1 MIATKGQPVHVLWFL
16 GVLFFCL
23 AVSGCASYHPR
34 ILMPSV
40 TAASFETRSLDSSQ
54 LKTFLTH
61 YHRPPKRWPKQY
73 WGLSD
78 LVLVALYES
87 PELAVQRAQWQ
98 IARAQVITAGQRPN
112 PRISLF
118 SEHHSMGFNGF
129 LPWTF
134 GFSLAV
140 PIETA
145 GKRGDRIQQ
154 ARDLASAARFEV
166 GESAWQVRA
175 RVRQQFL
182 DLFRAIERVKI
193 LKAEVAVRHQ
203 IVVQVSQRVMAGES
217 ATLALNRVQFNLQR
231 TQLALASAEVHV
243 ATARVALAQALGL
256 PMQAIAGTH
265 FDFARLETL
274 PTLQNLHTIAME
286 KTALLH
292 RLDIRRG
299 LAHYAAAEA
308 ALKLQIANQYPNIHL
323 GPGYEWEEGD
333 SRWGLGLMSMV
344 LPLLNQNQGP
354 IAVAKAR
361 VREVATHFFAL
372 QVRVIGQ
379 VSRAVVNYRGALQTL
394 QSAQVLFVNQSH
406 YDRMLDQQFAVGAI
420 GSISM
425 LEGCSAS
432 LVAAQRRLVAL
443 YHAQQALG
451 VLENALQRPLTG
463 LSSMTSMRQK
473 FLSASTQVCS

>member
-34 ILMPSV
+34 ILMPLV
-40 TAASFETRSLDSSQ
+40 TAASFETRSLDSPQ

-61 YHRPPKRWPKQY
+61 YHRPPKQWPKQH

-134 GFSLAV
+134 GFSLDV

-166 GESAWQVRA
+166 GERAWQVRT
-175 RVRQQFL
+175 RVRQRFL
-182 DLFRAIERVKI
+182 DLFRAIEKVKL
-193 LKAEVAVRHQ
+193 LKAEVAVRRQ
-203 IVVQVSQRVMAGES
+203 IVVRVSQRVIAGES
-217 ATLALNRVQFNLQR
+217 ATLAFNSVQFNLPR
-231 TQLALASAEVHV
+231 TQLVLATAEVHA
-243 ATARVALAQALGL
+243 ATARVVLAQALGL
-256 PMQAIAGTH
+256 PMKAIADTH
-265 FDFARLETL
+265 FDFARLETF

-286 KTALLH
+286 KKALLH
-292 RLDIRRG
+292 RLDIRRA

-333 SRWGLGLMSMV
+333 SRWGLGLMSMP
-344 LPLLNQNQGP
+344 LALLNQNQGP
-354 IAVAKAR
+354 IAVAKAH
-361 VREVATHFFAL
+361 VREEAAHFFAL
-372 QVRVIGQ
+372 QARVIGQ
-379 VSRAVVNYRGALQTL
+379 VSRAVVNYRGALQTFHG
-394 QSAQVLFVNQSH
+394 AQAFFTNQMH
-406 YDRMLDQQFAVGAI
+406 YHRMLDQQFAVGAI
-420 GSISM
+420 GSVSR
-425 LEGCSAS
+425 LAGCLTS
-432 LVAAQRRLVAL
+432 LVVAQRRLVAL

-451 VLENALQRPLTG
+451 VLENALQRPLTRNA
-463 LSSMTSMRQK
+463 SVTYARQK
-473 FLSASTQVCS
+473 FLSDGTRVCP

>member
-1 MIATKGQPVHVLWFL
+1 MATKGQPVHVLWFL
-16 GVLFFCL
+16 GVLFFCVAL
-23 AVSGCASYHPR
+23 SGCASYHPR
-34 ILMPSV
+34 ILVPSV
-40 TAASFETRSLDSSQ
+40 TAASFETRSLDSPQ

-61 YHRPPKRWPKQY
+61 YHRPPKQWPKQY

-134 GFSLAV
+134 GFSLDV

-166 GESAWQVRA
+166 GERAWQVRT
-175 RVRQQFL
+175 RVRQRFL
-182 DLFRAIERVKI
+182 DLFRTIEKVKL
-193 LKAEVAVRHQ
+193 LKAEVAVRRQ
-203 IVVQVSQRVMAGES
+203 IVVRVSQRVIAGES
-217 ATLALNRVQFNLQR
+217 ATLALNSVQFNLKR
-231 TQLALASAEVHV
+231 TQLALATAEARA
-243 ATARVALAQALGL
+243 ATARVVLAQALGL
-256 PMQAIAGTH
+256 PMKAIAGTH

-286 KTALLH
+286 KMALLH

-333 SRWGLGLMSMV
+333 SRWGLGLMSMP

-361 VREVATHFFAL
+361 VGEEAAHFFAL

-379 VSRAVVNYRGALQTL
+379 VSRAVVNYRGALQTFH
-394 QSAQVLFVNQSH
+394 SAQVFFTNQMH
-406 YDRMLDQQFAVGAI
+406 YHHMLDQRFAVGAI

-451 VLENALQRPLTG
+451 VLENALQRPLTRH
-463 LSSMTSMRQK
+463 SSLAHTRGKK
-473 FLSASTQVCS
+473 FLSGGTGVCP

>member
-34 ILMPSV
+34 ILMPLV
-40 TAASFETRSLDSSQ
+40 TAASFETRSLDSPQ

-61 YHRPPKRWPKQY
+61 YHRPPKQWPKQH

-134 GFSLAV
+134 GFSLDI

-166 GESAWQVRA
+166 GESAWRVRA
-175 RVRQQFL
+175 RVRQRFL
-182 DLFRAIERVKI
+182 DLFMAIERVN
-193 LKAEVAVRHQ
+193 LLEDEVAVRHQ
-203 IVVQVSQRVMAGES
+203 IVVRVSQRVMAGES
-217 ATLALNRVQFNLQR
+217 ATLALNRVQLNLQR
-231 TQLALASAEVHV
+231 TQLALATAEMHA
-243 ATARVALAQALGL
+243 ATTRVVLAQALGL
-256 PMQAIAGTH
+256 PMKAVADTH

-274 PTLQNLHTIAME
+274 PTLQNLHTKAMQ
-286 KTALLH
+286 KMALLH
-292 RLDIRRG
+292 RLDIRRA

-333 SRWGLGLMSMV
+333 SRWGLGLMSMS

-361 VREVATHFFAL
+361 VGEEAAHFFAL
-372 QVRVIGQ
+372 QARVIGQ
-379 VSRAVVNYRGALQTL
+379 VSRAVVNYRGALQTF
-394 QSAQVLFVNQSH
+394 QTAQALFTNQRH
-406 YDRMLDQQFAVGAI
+406 YHRMLDQQFAVGAI
-420 GSISM
+420 GSVSR
-425 LEGCSAS
+425 LAGCLTS

-443 YHAQQALG
+443 YQAQQALG
-451 VLENALQRPLTG
+451 VLENALQRPLAGHASVTY
-463 LSSMTSMRQK
+463 TRQT
-473 FLSASTQVCS
+473 FLSDGTRVCP